1 MYSGKFE
8 DKKINIHKLVV
19 FLCITNKISEEEIK
33 KTILFIISSQTI
45 GINIFK
51 EVKNVKLEN

>member
-1 MYSGKFE
+1 MYSGKFQ

-19 FLCITNKISEEEIK
+19 FSCFTNKISEEEIK
-33 KTILFIISSQTI
+33 KILFIISSQTI

-51 EVKNVKLEN
+51 EVKSLKLEN

>member
-33 KTILFIISSQTI
+33 KTILFIMVSKNKIL
-45 GINIFK
+45 K
-51 EVKNVKLEN
+51 ELS

>member
-1 MYSGKFE
+1 MYSGKFQ

-33 KTILFIISSQTI
+33 KILFIISSQTI

-51 EVKNVKLEN
+51 EVKNLKLEN